1 MHPVQTLAHGTPQI
15 AKYEGLGGISGMNS
29 ISPPGKCIAC
39 VVSKYGQGKSAFFQ
53 SHARGYVINIDGT
66 STTCPGCPASMWPYV
81 DSVTGNIVGDDGKP
95 LLLTMQKIEEKI
107 AILKRLA
114 VDNKPRPE
122 TVFFDSYT
130 LLVPLL
136 QQWLTGLASK
146 SNWKDLHGPAAWD
159 DLYNWLL
166 NTMVSLRHHGY
177 GVVMSVHVVTEEI
190 PIGDNKM
197 VQVLALNAAPGF
209 YKRIMGIFEW
219 VGEITRRTVVT
230 DVPDERFPGTNRT
243 VKRETPS
250 AFIRVNAPELEDIC
264 KFRVRIP
271 GEVEIPLGR
280 GWAAFEGAYKKAA
293 AETPS
298 GPAKE

>member
-1 MHPVQTLAHGTPQI
+1 MTAVQTLAHGTPQM
-15 AKYEGLGGISGMNS
+15 ARYEGLGGISGVNA

-53 SHARGYVINIDGT
+53 SHPGAYILNIDGT
-66 STTCPGCPASMWPYV
+66 STTCPGCPATLYPYV
-81 DSVTGNIVGDDGKP
+81 DEKSGMIVGDDGRT
-95 LLLTMQKIEEKI
+95 LLLSIEKIEEKI
-107 AILKRLA
+107 AILKKLSVENR
-114 VDNKPRPE
+114 PRPD
-122 TVFFDSYT
+122 TIVIDSYT
-130 LLVPLL
+130 LLIPML
-136 QQWLTGLASK
+136 QVYITRLGGKTH
-146 SNWKDLHGPAAWD
+146 WKDLHGPAAWD

-177 GVVMSVHVVTEEI
+177 GVIMSVHIVTEEI
-190 PIGDNKM
+190 PIGENKTI
-197 VQVLALNAAPGF
+197 QVPALNAAPGF

-219 VGEITRRTVVT
+219 VGEITRRTISV
-230 DVPDERFPGTNRT
+230 DVEDPRFPGTKRV
-243 VKRETPS
+243 VKQERQT

-280 GWAAFEGAYKKAA
+280 GWAAFEEAYKKASS
-293 AETPS
+293 ETPS